1 MSDTPRR
8 ENSTLVLALAV
19 WRRRKWLA
27 ILTFAVVLL
36 PALTIVRSLP
46 NVYRATATLLVDR
59 QQVGEAFV
67 KSAVTGEET
76 ETRLQTIKQEMLSGA
91 VLSWLAQ
98 HFNLDADGRIPLGQA
113 VTQMRT
119 DIQIDVIASDPTG
132 GWGRGATV
140 AFAVSYRG
148 TDPETVAKVANALA
162 GYHVD
167 RNAKMR
173 KARAS
178 ETAVFLRTQL
188 ADVGQRLEGQE
199 RLIGEFKRR
208 YAGELPEQV
217 PVNLATLERFH
228 TELRINA
235 DSQAKALERRAALA
249 EELAEPGSLD
259 APARIDARAAS
270 LAKLRQELRELRSR
284 FNDNYPD
291 VIRAK
296 REIADLEAEL
306 SEGGPA
312 PDAVDREAPSVAR
325 VRESPRVRLALREL
339 DAQVKSLQVE
349 EERLRRQVAVV
360 QGRIENAPRREQEFQ
375 ELSRAYTSTKEYY
388 QSLLKRSDE
397 AQLAGSMEQNKG
409 EQFRVLDSASP
420 PIQPVGPNRMR
431 LIVISMLLAVAAS
444 AVVTAVVERSQ
455 AVFRTTA
462 ELRAFTQVPV
472 LVSIPRTVTP
482 ADRVRRRLR
491 FGLGALVIL
500 FAFGL
505 LVAAAHH
512 LAAGNDQLVRMLWRG
527 PS

>member
-76 ETRLQTIKQEMLSGA
+76 ETRLQTIKQEMLSGP
-91 VLSWLAQ
+91 VLAWLVKQ
-98 HFNLDADGRIPLGQA
+98 FDLDAGGLIPLGQA
-113 VTQMRT
+113 AGLLRQ
-119 DIQIDVIASDPTG
+119 DIQIELTASDATG
-132 GWGRGATV
+132 GSGRGATV

-148 TDPETVAKVANALA
+148 TDPKTVAKVANALA
-162 GYHVD
+162 NFHVD

-173 KARAS
+173 KGRAS
-178 ETAVFLRTQL
+178 ETAEFLRTQL

-208 YAGELPEQV
+208 HSGELPEQL

-249 EELAEPGSLD
+249 EELAEPGSLG

-291 VIRAK
+291 VIRTK

-312 PDAVDREAPSVAR
+312 SEGVVNREAP
-325 VRESPRVRLALREL
+325 
-339 DAQVKSLQVE
+339 
-349 EERLRRQVAVV
+349 
-360 QGRIENAPRREQEFQ
+360 
-375 ELSRAYTSTKEYY
+375 
-388 QSLLKRSDE
+388 
-397 AQLAGSMEQNKG
+397 
-409 EQFRVLDSASP
+409 
-420 PIQPVGPNRMR
+420 
-431 LIVISMLLAVAAS
+431 
-444 AVVTAVVERSQ
+444 
-455 AVFRTTA
+455 
-462 ELRAFTQVPV
+462 
-472 LVSIPRTVTP
+472 
-482 ADRVRRRLR
+482 
-491 FGLGALVIL
+491 
-500 FAFGL
+500 
-505 LVAAAHH
+505 
-512 LAAGNDQLVRMLWRG
+512 
-527 PS
+527 